1 MHHVPAACRSE
12 RLLAAVV
19 VESDCACRGVKPRI
33 CGGRLSNARRKPELS
48 GILHTGDAVYRSGAL
63 PYPGRGDADIMIK
76 IENLTKSYRTPQGR
90 HYVFKNLNLELP
102 SGKSVALIGR
112 NGAGKSTLLR
122 MIGGIDRPDS
132 GRIVTDK
139 TISWPVGLSGGFQG
153 SLTGRENVKFV
164 ARLYAK
170 KEELKEKIEF
180 VEDFAELGKY
190 FDMPIKTYSSGMKS
204 RLGFGLSMAFKF
216 DYYLVDE
223 VTAVGDARFKQKCAK
238 LFNSKRDSS
247 SFLMVSHNLTSL
259 LEFCDVAIYL
269 DKDRKITLYND
280 VNECVK
286 KYKED
291 DNLN

>member
-1 MHHVPAACRSE
+1 
-12 RLLAAVV
+12 
-19 VESDCACRGVKPRI
+19 
-33 CGGRLSNARRKPELS
+33 
-48 GILHTGDAVYRSGAL
+48 
-63 PYPGRGDADIMIK
+63 MIK

-90 HYVFKNLNLELP
+90 HNVFKNLNLELP

-132 GRIVTDK
+132 GHIITNK

-164 ARLYAK
+164 SRLYAK
-170 KEELKEKIEF
+170 KDEVKEKIAF

-223 VTAVGDARFKQKCAK
+223 VTAVGDAKFKKKCAE
-238 LFNSKRDSS
+238 LFENIRGKAEII
-247 SFLMVSHNLTSL
+247 MVSHGLKSL
-259 LEFCDVAIYL
+259 NDYCDVAVYI
-269 DKDRKITLYND
+269 DKNGFGTLYENVSD
-280 VNECVK
+280 AIEIYTAESLK
-286 KYKED
+286 
-291 DNLN
+291 

>member
-1 MHHVPAACRSE
+1 
-12 RLLAAVV
+12 
-19 VESDCACRGVKPRI
+19 
-33 CGGRLSNARRKPELS
+33 
-48 GILHTGDAVYRSGAL
+48 
-63 PYPGRGDADIMIK
+63 MIK

-132 GRIVTDK
+132 GRIITDK

-223 VTAVGDARFKQKCAK
+223 VTAVGDARFKQKCAD
-238 LFNSKRDSS
+238 LFNSRHKEA
-247 SFLMVSHNLTSL
+247 SFLMVSHSL
-259 LEFCDVAIYL
+259 NSLKEYCDVALLI
-269 DKDRKITLYND
+269 DRKSNTQLHN
-280 VNECVK
+280 
-286 KYKED
+286 
-291 DNLN
+291 NLEEAISIYISDEKL

>member
-1 MHHVPAACRSE
+1 
-12 RLLAAVV
+12 
-19 VESDCACRGVKPRI
+19 
-33 CGGRLSNARRKPELS
+33 
-48 GILHTGDAVYRSGAL
+48 
-63 PYPGRGDADIMIK
+63 MIR

-90 HYVFKNLNLELP
+90 HYVFKDLNLELP

-132 GRIVTDK
+132 GRIITDK

-170 KEELKEKIEF
+170 KEHLKDKIEF

-204 RLGFGLSMAFKF
+204 RLGFGLSMAFQF

-238 LFNSKRDSS
+238 VFKGKWDESN
-247 SFLMVSHNLTSL
+247 FLMVSHNLSSL

-269 DKDRKITLYND
+269 GRDNKIKVYTD
-280 VNECVK
+280 IKEAIE
-286 KYKED
+286 KYKEEESI
-291 DNLN
+291 LS

>member
-1 MHHVPAACRSE
+1 
-12 RLLAAVV
+12 
-19 VESDCACRGVKPRI
+19 
-33 CGGRLSNARRKPELS
+33 
-48 GILHTGDAVYRSGAL
+48 
-63 PYPGRGDADIMIK
+63 MIR

-90 HYVFKNLNLELP
+90 HYVFKDLNIELP
-102 SGKSVALIGR
+102 TGKSVALIGR

-132 GRIVTDK
+132 GRIITNS
-139 TISWPVGLSGGFQG
+139 TISWPVGLAGGFQG

-170 KEELKEKIEF
+170 RSELNDKVDF

-223 VTAVGDARFKQKCAK
+223 VTAVGDARFKQKCSD
-238 LFNSKRDSS
+238 LFSEKRETSN
-247 SFLMVSHNLTSL
+247 LIMVSHSL
-259 LEFCDVAIYL
+259 SSLSEYCDVALFLGRNNTLLYSDDIKEAIKIY
-269 DKDRKITLYND
+269 R
-280 VNECVK
+280 NE
-286 KYKED
+286 EGI
-291 DNLN
+291 